1 MHTDAPRAIGK
12 NEQKMGNAVPG
23 LRGQGATGSQGGGVK
38 VACPGFGVGCGSSK
52 YTYCFGTESVSH
64 GQYGNA
70 K

>member
-52 YTYCFGTESVSH
+52 YTYC
-64 GQYGNA
+64 
-70 K
+70 